1 MKDNFDELGIKPVCL
16 VHEWVKP
23 EISAF
28 LKENWG
34 GELYLDRERQVYR
47 ALGDGKLRKQSFFA
61 IIRNF
66 PALRKKVLAAQE
78 QAPGIGNIMHMTGT
92 KTILGGLIIVRAG
105 HKGVQ
110 YMYAE
115 DAPGDQPP
123 LEKIVESCMAVTG
136 RQASVPFEHLVSMR
150 SCSSEACTPRSF
162 RN

>member
-1 MKDNFDELGIKPVCL
+1 M
-16 VHEWVKP
+16 KP

-78 QAPGIGNIMHMTGT
+78 QAPGIGNIMHMTVSSRHGCENMHMPKLSIVPLGHT
-92 KTILGGLIIVRAG
+92 KSDPSGAAQL
-105 HKGVQ
+105 
-110 YMYAE
+110 
-115 DAPGDQPP
+115 
-123 LEKIVESCMAVTG
+123 AVSA
-136 RQASVPFEHLVSMR
+136 QASG
-150 SCSSEACTPRSF
+150 
-162 RN
+162 